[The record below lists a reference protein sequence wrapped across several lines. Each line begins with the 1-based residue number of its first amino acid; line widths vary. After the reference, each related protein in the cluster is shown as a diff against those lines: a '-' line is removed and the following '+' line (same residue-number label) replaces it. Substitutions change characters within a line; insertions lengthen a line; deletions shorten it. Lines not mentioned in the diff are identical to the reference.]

1 VPQREG
7 NRLRL
12 EGAVTIQTVAQLLA
26 EAAQQVRD
34 GAEVVD
40 FAAVSEVDSAALA
53 LALALAR
60 ESRAAGRSIQF
71 ANLPPA
77 LANLASLYAVADFIP
92 IAGR

>member
-53 LALALAR
+53 FALALAR

>member
-1 VPQREG
+1 M
-7 NRLRL
+7 
-12 EGAVTIQTVAQLLA
+12 TIETVAQLLA

-40 FAAVSEVDSAALA
+40 FAAVSEVDSAAVA

-60 ESRAAGRSIQF
+60 EARTAGRSIQF
-71 ANLPPA
+71 ANLPA
-77 LANLASLYAVADFIP
+77 AAANLASLYAVADFIP